1 MRAIGYIRVSTENQ
15 AEFGVSLKA
24 QETKIR
30 AMAEVQGA
38 DLAEIISDGG
48 ESAKNLTRPG
58 MARLLSIID
67 AGKVD
72 TVIIA
77 KLDRLTRSVK
87 DLAEL
92 LEKFE
97 RRNVSLVSVAESL
110 DTRTAAGRLV
120 LNVMASVSQW
130 ERETIGERTKD
141 ALAHK
146 KGKGERVGTVP
157 FGFRL
162 AADGLHLE
170 ENPQEQAIVS
180 RVQELKAAGYT
191 LREIAAELN
200 RQGFTTRRGSAWQHV
215 YVLNVLRPAAA

>member
-38 DLAEIISDGG
+38 ELAEIISDGG
-48 ESAKNLTRPG
+48 ESAKNLARPG
-58 MARLLSIID
+58 MARILAMVD

-72 TVIIA
+72 AVIIA

-92 LEKFE
+92 LERFE
-97 RRNVSLVSVAESL
+97 RKSVSLVSVAESL

-162 AADGLHLE
+162 AADGVHLE
-170 ENPQEQAIVS
+170 ANPQEQEILA

-200 RQGFTTRRGSAWQHV
+200 LQGFTTRKGSAWRHV
-215 YVLNVLRPAAA
+215 YVLNILKAA

>member
-1 MRAIGYIRVSTENQ
+1 MKGIGYLRVSTEGQ
-15 AEFGVSLKA
+15 AEKGVSLEA
-24 QETKIR
+24 QEKKVR

-38 DLAEIISDGG
+38 ELTEIISDGG
-48 ESAKNLTRPG
+48 ESAKSLARPG
-58 MARLLSIID
+58 MARLLALVD

-92 LEKFE
+92 LERFE
-97 RRNVSLVSVAESL
+97 RKNVSLVSVAESL

-157 FGFRL
+157 FGFQL
-162 AADGLHLE
+162 AVDGVHLE
-170 ENPQEQAIVS
+170 ENPQEQEILH
-180 RVQELKAAGYT
+180 RIEELRAAGRT

-200 RQGFTTRRGSAWQHV
+200 RRGLPTRRGSAWRHE
-215 YVLNVLRPAAA
+215 YVLNVLKAA